1 MFCYFYS
8 PKSLLVTTT
17 VAMSA
22 PRGPDDGLPPPQYP
36 SVPPPKFS
44 SGSIDAAN
52 GILALSWGLEAVR
65 RVSRRGRR
73 WTPRPSS
80 HHALRRFCTSR
91 LIHSSHRP
99 VTKHKRGTPPNQPA
113 RGHGDACDGR
123 SSRVHTISSSTPSDP
138 FTHIYPKPPNIQF
151 PHKVKVRKTLT
162 LWPLTFTGGVQY
174 DVPLNEL
181 SATAECRDAFLGGE
195 FSVDVL
201 HKAVEYR
208 KSFDLGGVSQIS
220 LRGRCDVG
228 DVGSFGM
235 PSFGRRRR
243 SSQRLTNG
251 DSTRPWNC
259 SFGFVV
265 EPTSFTGSG
274 GSKRGMG
281 KGFKA
286 SCLGTTDGYDVVT
299 EVPLSAL
306 ISAELCGHL
315 SLPLPRAEFTAH
327 SAGGGRGSLGRG
339 RVEAHVAQI
348 NVVVNL

>member
-1 MFCYFYS
+1 MDSPTIVSSRAPTFLYFS
-8 PKSLLVTTT
+8 PHSLISSPRHQAQTRYATEP
-17 VAMSA
+17 ASA
-22 PRGPDDGLPPPQYP
+22 R
-36 SVPPPKFS
+36 SRRR
-44 SGSIDAAN
+44 
-52 GILALSWGLEAVR
+52 VR
-65 RVSRRGRR
+65 R
-73 WTPRPSS
+73 P
-80 HHALRRFCTSR
+80 
-91 LIHSSHRP
+91 
-99 VTKHKRGTPPNQPA
+99 
-113 RGHGDACDGR
+113 
-123 SSRVHTISSSTPSDP
+123 TISSSTPSDP

-306 ISAELCGHL
+306 VSAELCGHL

-327 SAGGGRGSLGRG
+327 SAGGGRVSLGRG